1 MMKKRIDLF
10 IGVLIIVNAVLVII
24 KIAFDIRCF
33 SVETLIND
41 IIILLFI
48 TKDGLGENEL

>member
-33 SVETLIND
+33 NVETLIKD